1 MPCGNN
7 YRKAYFLWAK
17 NDKCIKTKLIYFRDK
32 DKFDIKGGLLV
43 FMKSKYFKTK
53 IGEGE
58 FSEEIYF
65 AVDSDNVELSD
76 GNTLTNK
83 IKDIDTA
90 IVNNGNTIN
99 TLDSAVAS
107 MSTRIE
113 TQENQISTL
122 TTTTSNLN
130 NSVNTMANNVAIAQT
145 DIETLKQND
154 TTINSKVQSNTNNIT
169 NIKNDITNIKS
180 NITNIN
186 DTLTTTCRLESTS
199 LTCTLPDNL

>member
-1 MPCGNN
+1 
-7 YRKAYFLWAK
+7 
-17 NDKCIKTKLIYFRDK
+17 
-32 DKFDIKGGLLV
+32 
-43 FMKSKYFKTK
+43 MKSKYFKTK

-65 AVDSDNVELSD
+65 AVESDNVELSD
-76 GNTLTNK
+76 GSKPTDGNTLTDK
-83 IKDIDTA
+83 IKDIETT
-90 IVNNGNTIN
+90 ITNNGNTIN

-107 MSTRIE
+107 MGTQIK
-113 TQENQISTL
+113 TQENQILTL
-122 TTTTSNLN
+122 TNTTLNLN
-130 NSVNTMANNVAIAQT
+130 NSIETMANNIAIAQT

-169 NIKNDITNIKS
+169 NIKSDITNIKS
-180 NITNIN
+180 DIDTIN